1 MVLEKLVSIRD
12 AIRHPT
18 WMFLIGGLISV
29 ICIFI
34 AFLVFPSNIGL
45 FSVFLITFA
54 MTPFMCGLMKYEEIE
69 TEEEFGQRAKMNI
82 FQRHGDVIKVYA
94 AFFSGMVL
102 SLSILF
108 LILPEATVQKI
119 FDDQVKEIQAITGNV
134 AFQSSFQKIIFNNVS
149 VLFLSLLFA
158 FLFGS
163 GAIFILAWN
172 ASVLSAAI
180 GLVAQSV
187 GGLHGFPT
195 AILTFLPHGSFEILA
210 YFIAGVAGGLI
221 SAVITRKKSK
231 WFWVVTKDG
240 FKMIGVAV
248 VLLIIGAIIESAVIS
263 F

>member
-29 ICIFI
+29 ICVFI
-34 AFLVFPSNIGL
+34 AFLVFPSTVGL

-54 MTPFMCGLMKYEEIE
+54 MTPFMCGLMKYEEVE
-69 TEEEFGQRAKMNI
+69 TEEEFGQRANMNM
-82 FQRHGDVIKVYA
+82 FQRHGDVLKIYA
-94 AFFSGMVL
+94 AFFAGMIL

-108 LILPEATVQKI
+108 LILPETTVQKI
-119 FDDQVKEIQAITGNV
+119 FDDQVKEIKAITGNV
-134 AFQSSFQKIIFNNVS
+134 TFPNTFQKIIFNNVS
-149 VLFLSLLFA
+149 VLFLSFLFA

-180 GLVAQSV
+180 GLVAKGV
-187 GGLHGFPT
+187 GGLKGFPT
-195 AILTFLPHGSFEILA
+195 AVLTFLPHGSFEILA

-221 SAVITRKKSK
+221 SAVLTRKKSK
-231 WFWVVTKDG
+231 WFWIVTKDS

-248 VLLIIGAIIESAVIS
+248 ILLVIGAVIESAVIS